1 MAGERIKMVV
11 LTLDAHLTGVLE
23 IAGQRMAGDLPGFE
37 LSQHMASRWANDPA
51 AASEA
56 NRDIADAD
64 IVVSH
69 MLFLEDH
76 FLPVI
81 DALRARREHCAAM
94 MGCMSAGEV
103 VKLTRLGKFDM
114 QGESSGVAAL
124 IKKMRGKAKGPET
137 SGARQMAM
145 LRRLPKILR
154 FIPGTAQDMR
164 SYFLGMG
171 YLLAGS
177 ADNMEG
183 LIRHLVGRY
192 AAPATPLPAAAE
204 PVAYPDIGLYHPR
217 MPGRIAEDTGT
228 LPEVGNARGRIG
240 VLLMRSYVLA
250 ADTGHYDG
258 VIAALEARGLDV
270 VPAFASGLDS
280 RPAVERFFLDG
291 DRVRVDAV
299 VSLTGFSLVG
309 GPAYNDADAAV
320 AMLAKLDV
328 PYLAACATEFQTLE
342 GWRASEQGLT
352 PVETVMMTAL
362 PELDGASIPMTIG
375 GRAAEGAAMA
385 VDPERADMLARRVAK
400 LVDLRATDIADRRIA
415 ITIFNF
421 PPNAGAVGT
430 AAYLSVFKSL
440 WNVLVDLK
448 AAGHSVDL
456 PADETALASAILSG
470 NAARHGMDANVF
482 ASVTADDHIRRERH
496 LAQIESQWGAA
507 PGRHQ
512 SNGGAIHLLGARF
525 GNVLVGV
532 QPAMGYE
539 GDPMRLLFDR
549 GFAPTHAFSAY
560 YRHLREDFGAHALLH
575 FGTHG
580 ALEFMPGKQSGLTGD
595 CWPERLI
602 GDVPHFYLYAANNP
616 SEAAI
621 AKRRGMAVTVSHMT
635 PPLSK
640 AGLYKGLVELKA
652 SLARWH
658 IAPQTRAEL
667 LPVIE
672 TQAAELDLI
681 APEATLAE
689 AEIDTLSG
697 RLAELEMTLIPNGL
711 HVVGQPM
718 ARDAADDLAAAMA
731 EAQGLDATELADA
744 LIANDELPAIR
755 RTLAGRYVP
764 PVAGGDILTNAAM
777 LPTGRN
783 IHGFDPFR
791 LPTAFAIVDGRAQA
805 DRLLSRHVA
814 EGNALPES
822 VAIVLWGT
830 DTLKSGGGPIAQV
843 LALIGAR
850 PRFDGFG
857 RLAGAEL
864 IPLAEL
870 GRPRIDVVVTLSGIF
885 RDLLPLQVKL
895 IAEAAWAAA
904 NADEPAEMNFVRAH
918 MLSAIADGAD
928 ADTASLRVF
937 SNAEGVY
944 GANVNYLVES
954 SLWEGEDELADQF
967 SARKGF
973 AYGRDGKASHQA
985 KLLDHLLGTV
995 GVAYQNLESAELGVT
1010 SIDHYFDSLG
1020 GMTRA
1025 ASRKSGASVP
1035 VYIGDQTSGR
1045 AKVRT
1050 MEEQVALETR
1060 TRALNPRWYEAMLD
1074 HGHEGVRQIEASVTN
1089 TFAWSATT
1097 GQVQPWV
1104 YQRLT
1109 QTYVLDEAM
1118 RRRMSSLNSTASAR
1132 MAHRL
1137 IEAHDRNYWRP
1148 DAATLAALQAASE
1161 ELDDRME
1168 GIAA

>member
-1 MAGERIKMVV
+1 MAGNAPLRMVV
-11 LTLDAHLTGVLE
+11 LTLDAHLSGVLDA
-23 IAGQRMAGDLPGFE
+23 AGAAVARDLPGFE
-37 LSQHMASRWANDPA
+37 LSVHMASRWANDPA
-51 AASEA
+51 AAADA
-56 NRDIADAD
+56 NADIARAD
-64 IVVSH
+64 VVVAH

-81 DALRARREHCAAM
+81 AALRDRREQCLAM
-94 MGCMSAGEV
+94 MGCLSAGEV
-103 VKLTRLGKFDM
+103 VKLTRLGKFRMD
-114 QGESSGVAAL
+114 GEGGAVTNL
-124 IKKMRGKAKGPET
+124 LKKLRGKAKGPET
-137 SGARQMAM
+137 SGARQMTM
-145 LRRLPKILR
+145 LRRLPKLLR

-177 ADNMEG
+177 AENMEG
-183 LIRHLVGRY
+183 LIRHLIGRY
-192 AAPATPLPAAAE
+192 APASALPAAAG
-204 PVAYPDIGLYHPR
+204 PIVYPDVGLYHPR
-217 MPGRIAEDTGT
+217 LAGRIAEDAAT
-228 LPEVGNARGRIG
+228 LPTLPGATGRVGL
-240 VLLMRSYVLA
+240 LLMRSYVLA
-250 ADTGHYDG
+250 DDTGHYDG
-258 VIAALEARGLDV
+258 VIAALEAEGLEV

-280 RPAVERFFLDG
+280 RPAVEAYFRGPDG
-291 DRVRVDAV
+291 AARVDAI

-309 GPAYNDADAAV
+309 GPAYNDAGAAV
-320 AMLAKLDV
+320 ALLGELDV
-328 PYLAACATEFQTLE
+328 PYLSAQATEFQTLE
-342 GWRASEQGLT
+342 GWRASRQGLT
-352 PVETVMMTAL
+352 PVETVMMVAL
-362 PELDGASIPMTIG
+362 PELDGASVPMTVG
-375 GRAAEGAAMA
+375 GRSAEGAAMA
-385 VDPERADMLARRVAK
+385 ADPERAGMLARRVAK
-400 LVDLRATDIADRRIA
+400 LVSLRTTPVAERRIA
-415 ITIFNF
+415 ITLFNF
-421 PPNAGAVGT
+421 PPNAGATGT
-430 AAYLSVFKSL
+430 AAYLSVFASL
-440 WNVLVDLK
+440 WNVLRDLRD
-448 AAGHSVDL
+448 AGHSVDL
-456 PADETALASAILSG
+456 PADEAAMTAAILTG
-470 NAARHGMDANVF
+470 NAERHGMPANVF
-482 ASVTADDHIRRERH
+482 AQVAADDHIRRETH
-496 LAQIESQWGAA
+496 LAEIEAQWGAA

-512 SNGGAIHLLGARF
+512 ANGSAIHLLGARF

-539 GDPMRLLFDR
+539 GDPMRLLFD
-549 GFAPTHAFSAY
+549 GSFAPTHAFSAY

-595 CWPERLI
+595 CWPERLV

-621 AKRRGMAVTVSHMT
+621 AKRRGMAVTISHMT

-652 SLARWH
+652 SIARWFL
-658 IAPQTRAEL
+658 APQTRDDL
-667 LPVIE
+667 LPLIA

-681 APEATLAE
+681 EGELAE
-689 AEIDTLSG
+689 DEVETLSG

-711 HVVGQPM
+711 HVVGKPISG
-718 ARDAADDLAAAMA
+718 AAADDLAAAMA
-731 EAQGLDATELADA
+731 EAQDGDADA
-744 LIANDELPAIR
+744 IRAALVANDELPALR
-755 RTLAGRYVP
+755 RALAGRYVA
-764 PVAGGDILTNAAM
+764 PVAGGDILTSADM

-791 LPTAFAIVDGRAQA
+791 LPTAFACADGKAQA

-822 VAIVLWGT
+822 IAMVLWGT
-830 DTLKSGGGPIAQV
+830 DTLKSGGGPIGQV
-843 LALIGAR
+843 LALLGAT

-857 RLAGAEL
+857 RLAGAAL

-895 IAEAAWAAA
+895 IAEAAYAAA
-904 NADEPAEMNFVRAH
+904 TADEPAEMNYVRKH
-918 MLSAIADGAD
+918 MLAEMAVGAD
-928 ADTASLRVF
+928 METASLRVF
-937 SNAEGVY
+937 SNAEGAY
-944 GANVNYLVES
+944 GANVNHLVES
-954 SLWEGEDELADQF
+954 GLWEGEDELADQF
-967 SARKGF
+967 AARKGF
-973 AYGRDGKASHQA
+973 AYARTGKASAQP
-985 KLLDHLLGTV
+985 KLLDSLLGTV
-995 GVAYQNLESAELGVT
+995 GLAYQNLESAELGVT

-1025 ASRKSGASVP
+1025 ATRRSGDAVP
-1035 VYIGDQTSGR
+1035 VYIGDQTSGK

-1050 MEEQVALETR
+1050 MAEQVALETR

-1074 HGHEGVRQIEASVTN
+1074 HGQEGVRHIEASVTN

-1118 RRRMSSLNSTASAR
+1118 RRRMSALNPTASAR

-1148 DAATLAALQAASE
+1148 DAATLAALRAAGE